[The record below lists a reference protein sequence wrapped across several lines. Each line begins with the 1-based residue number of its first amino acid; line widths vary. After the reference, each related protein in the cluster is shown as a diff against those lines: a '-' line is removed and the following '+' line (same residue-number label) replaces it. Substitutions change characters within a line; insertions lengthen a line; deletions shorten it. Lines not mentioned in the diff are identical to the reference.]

1 MLLPPEPRQEQVQM
15 QELFGNTEGLKPSE
29 NRALQALY
37 RRLPADR
44 WISPEFARRMTEL
57 SRATNRQVGVLV
69 DRLGVV
75 DKVIVGD
82 AHQLFIPDLG
92 RQRAGAGRFRGV
104 RLVHTHLRGEAL
116 SRDDLTDLALLRL
129 DAIVVVQAKADGL
142 PGAAEYAHLQPPGAG
157 EVWKVEPVANI
168 HTWDDDFSTFIR
180 DLEAQFKPATRV
192 VDNRDAAVCVSVATG
207 NPQAA
212 RRSLEELE
220 RLADTA
226 GLRVVDR
233 VLQMRREI
241 DGRTLVGQ
249 GKLKEL
255 VIRCMH
261 NGAEHL
267 IFDQELSPS
276 QLRNIA
282 TETDLKVLDRTQL
295 ILDIFSQR
303 ATTREGK
310 LQVELAQLRY
320 RRPRLAL
327 MPTAMSRLT
336 GGIGG
341 RGPGETKLEINRRRA
356 DEREHRMDK
365 QLKEIGE
372 QRAMRRDRRKRV
384 GLPLVAIVGYT
395 NAGKS
400 TLLNRMTN
408 ATVDAEDKLF
418 ATLDPTSRRMRFPE
432 EREIVLTDT
441 VGFIRNLPKDLLH
454 AFRSTL
460 DESVEADLLLLVLNA
475 GDEEAAFHKDTVER
489 TLDDLGAREVPRLVV
504 LNQVDRAD
512 PDRVAALAGQWDAIC
527 ISALTGQGIPA
538 LLDRVE
544 SALFR
549 ERRAESHAADRD
561 EEPGRTDVPN
571 ADDLPGPP
579 S

>member
-1 MLLPPEPRQEQVQM
+1 ME
-15 QELFGNTEGLKPSE
+15 ELFGNKEGLKPSE
-29 NRALQALY
+29 NKALQALY
-37 RRLPADR
+37 HRRVPADR
-44 WISPEFARRMTEL
+44 WLSPELARRMTEL
-57 SRATNRQVGVLV
+57 SREMNRQVGVLV
-69 DRLGVV
+69 DRVGVIE
-75 DKVIVGD
+75 KVVVGD
-82 AHQLFIPDLG
+82 AHKLFIPELG
-92 RQRAGAGRFRGV
+92 RERAGGGRFRGV
-104 RLVHTHLRGEAL
+104 RLLHTHLRGEGL

-129 DAIVVVQAKADGL
+129 DGVVVVQSKGDGL
-142 PGAAEYAHLQPPGAG
+142 PGAAEYAHLLPPGSG
-157 EVWKVEPVANI
+157 DIWRVEPVADI
-168 HTWDDDFSTFIR
+168 YGWSDDFGAFIKG
-180 DLEAQFKPATRV
+180 LEAQFKAATRQ
-192 VDNRDAAVCVSVATG
+192 VDARDAAVCVSITVG
-207 NPQAA
+207 NPHAA

-220 RLADTA
+220 RLTDTA
-226 GLRVVDR
+226 GLRTVDR
-233 VLQMRREI
+233 VLQVRREL

-255 VIRCMH
+255 VVRCMH
-261 NGAEHL
+261 LGAEHL

-295 ILDIFSQR
+295 ILDIFAQR

-341 RGPGETKLEINRRRA
+341 TGPGETKLEINRRRA
-356 DEREHRMDK
+356 DEREHRIER
-365 QLKEIGE
+365 QLREISE
-372 QRAMRRDRRKRV
+372 QRTMRRDRRKRV

-408 ATVDAEDKLF
+408 AAVDAEDKLF
-418 ATLDPTSRRMRFPE
+418 ATLDPTSRRLRFPE

-441 VGFIRNLPKDLLH
+441 VGFIRNLPKDLVH

-460 DESVEADLLLLVLNA
+460 DESVQAELLLLVLNA
-475 GDEEAAFHKDTVER
+475 ADDEVLFHKETVER
-489 TLDDLGAREVPRLVV
+489 TLDELGARDVPRIIV

-512 PDRVAALAGQWDAIC
+512 PERVAALALQFDAEC
-527 ISALTGQGIPA
+527 VSALSGGGTDA
-538 LLDRVE
+538 LLSRIETEV
-544 SALFR
+544 FR
-549 ERRAESHAADRD
+549 SRAGAAHARAEQLRGQPHELLTDR
-561 EEPGRTDVPN
+561 
-571 ADDLPGPP
+571 

>member
-1 MLLPPEPRQEQVQM
+1 ME
-15 QELFGNTEGLKPSE
+15 ELFGNKEGLKPSQ
-29 NRALQALY
+29 NKALQSLY
-37 RRLPADR
+37 HRRLPADR
-44 WISPEFARRMTEL
+44 WLSPEFARRMTEI
-57 SRATNRQVGVLV
+57 SRDTGRQVGVLV

-92 RQRAGAGRFRGV
+92 RERAGGGRFRGV
-104 RLVHTHLRGEAL
+104 RLLHTHLRGEGL
-116 SRDDLTDLALLRL
+116 SKDDLTDLALLRL
-129 DAIVVVQAKADGL
+129 DGVVVVQARPDGL
-142 PGAAEYAHLQPPGAG
+142 PGAAEYAHLLPPGG
-157 EVWKVEPVANI
+157 GDVWKLEPVDSI
-168 HTWDDDFSTFIR
+168 HLWDDDFTAFIKG
-180 DLEAQFKPATRV
+180 LEAQFRPSTRA
-192 VDNRDAAVCVSVATG
+192 VDARDAAVCISVTTAH
-207 NPQAA
+207 PQGAK
-212 RRSLEELE
+212 RSLEELA

-226 GLRVVDR
+226 GLRVVDS
-233 VLQMRREI
+233 VLQVRREL

-249 GKLKEL
+249 GKLKDL
-255 VIRCMH
+255 VVRCMH

-295 ILDIFSQR
+295 ILDIFAQR

-356 DEREHRMDK
+356 DEREHRIER
-365 QLKEIGE
+365 QLRDIAD

-408 ATVDAEDKLF
+408 AAVDAEDKLF
-418 ATLDPTSRRMRFPE
+418 ATLDPTSRRLRFPA

-441 VGFIRNLPKDLLH
+441 VGFIRNLPSDLVH

-460 DESVEADLLLLVLNA
+460 DESVEADLLLLVVNA
-475 GDEEAAFHKDTVER
+475 ADDEAPFHKATVEK
-489 TLDDLGAREVPRLVV
+489 TLEELGAGEVPRLVV

-512 PDRVAALAGQWDAIC
+512 PERLAALARDWDASC
-527 ISALTGQGIPA
+527 ASAVTGEGTTE
-538 LLDRVE
+538 LLHRIE
-544 SALFR
+544 RAIFR
-549 ERRAESHAADRD
+549 ERAASAHALKSAPAALAPDADS
-561 EEPGRTDVPN
+561 V
-571 ADDLPGPP
+571 